1 MYTNKDQLA
10 IHKMPYYNKEK
21 NWIEFDLNNF
31 EKELVKNRVTIKRVD
46 LVNKIQNVLKAK
58 KYEGKHNNKSCV
70 SWKIQGEP
78 TDNNKIIWEGEAVV
92 IDEIAKG
99 EDE

>member
-1 MYTNKDQLA
+1 MCIRDR
-10 IHKMPYYNKEK
+10 YNE
-21 NWIEFDLNNF
+21 
-31 EKELVKNRVTIKRVD
+31 
-46 LVNKIQNVLKAK
+46 
-58 KYEGKHNNKSCV
+58 KSCV

-92 IDEIAKG
+92 IDEAAKN